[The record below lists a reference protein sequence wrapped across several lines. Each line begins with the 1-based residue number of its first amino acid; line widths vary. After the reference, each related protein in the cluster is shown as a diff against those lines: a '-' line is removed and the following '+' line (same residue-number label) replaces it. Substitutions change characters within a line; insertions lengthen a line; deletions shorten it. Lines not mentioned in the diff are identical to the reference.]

1 MVIGYCDKSFIVT
14 FFAYKYWDNICRDPR
29 SGSINIHDKQEKNLS
44 EKHEVVK
51 PPRVFTRIFLEI
63 GVNIM

>member
-29 SGSINIHDKQEKNLS
+29 SGSINIHDKQEKNPS
-44 EKHEVVK
+44 EKPEVE
-51 PPRVFTRIFLEI
+51 IFLEF
-63 GVNIM
+63 GVNMMWFC